1 MIKKK
6 NDDKLTSAAKEFI
19 SSIDKTLDDK
29 VWDQSFLLKNTRKH
43 LNEIKD
49 EVQQVLD
56 KSAESLV
63 EVEREKDSL
72 QADHVKV
79 YVSLYQQDGRSIL
92 KWQAS
97 LLALN
102 SCSFGRP
109 IYLEEEFARALIVNK
124 GEPQEE
130 GYVVVAVK
138 DDDVLQMPE
147 DKLAKD
153 ALGNPITVL
162 KPGSLLMENVV
173 EFVHYNNFRYRLING
188 KLVLKA
194 SSIVGAS

>member
-138 DDDVLQMPE
+138 DDDVLHIE
-147 DKLAKD
+147 DFYSEID
-153 ALGNPITVL
+153 I
-162 KPGSLLMENVV
+162 
-173 EFVHYNNFRYRLING
+173 
-188 KLVLKA
+188 
-194 SSIVGAS
+194 